1 MEQNQQQ
8 KQSTFLKGHGV
19 EKLISWFKFGAIIA
33 LLPIALNALTLGTTG
48 QLKSFSQLVAHGELF
63 LVATA
68 ISALAI
74 RELFRYRFGTSLKIF
89 KMIAG
94 GAAIIIIMLSLSY
107 FVDILAAYLS
117 GFGIDEQQIDIIV
130 QMSFWS
136 LGLAVFS
143 GGCCILLSEY

>member
-1 MEQNQQQ
+1 MEQNQN
-8 KQSTFLKGHGV
+8 QSASLKGKGIG
-19 EKLISWFKFGAIIA
+19 KLIGWLKFSVIIA
-33 LLPIALNALTLGTTG
+33 LLPIALNALSLGITG

-68 ISALAI
+68 ISAMAL
-74 RELFRYRFGTSLKIF
+74 RELFRFRSGSSLKIF
-89 KMIAG
+89 KVMAG
-94 GAAIIIIMLSLSY
+94 GAAIVIIILSLSY

-117 GFGIDEQQIDIIV
+117 GFGIDEQQINIIV

-136 LGLAVFS
+136 LGFAVFS

>member
-1 MEQNQQQ
+1 MEKNQQ
-8 KQSTFLKGHGV
+8 QSTFLKGHGV
-19 EKLISWFKFGAIIA
+19 EKLISWLKFSVIIA
-33 LLPIALNALTLGTTG
+33 LLPIVLNALSLGATG

-74 RELFRYRFGTSLKIF
+74 RELFRFRFGTSLKIL

-94 GAAIIIIMLSLSY
+94 GATIVIIMLSLSY
-107 FVDILAAYLS
+107 FVDILAAHLS
-117 GFGIDEQQIDIIV
+117 GFSFDKQEINLIV

-136 LGLAVFS
+136 LGFAVFS
-143 GGCCILLSEY
+143 GGCCILLSEH